1 MLIKRL
7 VFISEIVIFLG
18 ISTMLM
24 SAHVIYRQFSHDSK
38 IYGCYRNQMIM

>member
-1 MLIKRL
+1 

-24 SAHVIYRQFSHDSK
+24 SAHVNYINLQAVFT
-38 IYGCYRNQMIM
+38 